1 MSNDIL
7 LIICYEKIKKD
18 YCMIDLN
25 SMITLPDGGLI
36 FKVIQVGILDT
47 KSVAGIAVI
56 SKNKTPSLVP
66 TTIGESL
73 IDDET
78 KYRLDY
84 NKINIIS
91 NVVSLGGYNNNVS
104 DVYKVKKVKWNI
116 I

>member
-1 MSNDIL
+1 MSIKGVWKKFLEHMRLDDDDDDDFD
-7 LIICYEKIKKD
+7 EKIKKD

-73 IDDET
+73 IDDES
-78 KYRLDY
+78 KYRLEKFLQ
-84 NKINIIS
+84 NFCNALKA
-91 NVVSLGGYNNNVS
+91 
-104 DVYKVKKVKWNI
+104 
-116 I
+116 